1 MPINTLIVDDE
12 KPAREELAFLL
23 KAFPDIHLIAQG
35 KNGIEAVN
43 LIREHAPD
51 LVFLDVQMPGLDGFG
66 VLQKLVERKIEV
78 PHVVFATAFDHYAVQ
93 AFDVNAVDYV
103 LKPFDK
109 ARIAKAIQRARREIE
124 SEVSPADRLEQLVSR
139 LAVMKNSSAKA
150 APAPSKILVNAQQKL
165 LLVDAEDIIFATIGD
180 GLISIMARDL
190 EATTNH
196 RTLDEL
202 EEALASESF
211 FRAHRSFLVNIH
223 HIKEVVPWFKST
235 FVLKMNDKNKT
246 EVPVSRTQTKRL
258 RELFKL

>member
-1 MPINTLIVDDE
+1 
-12 KPAREELAFLL
+12 
-23 KAFPDIHLIAQG
+23 
-35 KNGIEAVN
+35 
-43 LIREHAPD
+43 
-51 LVFLDVQMPGLDGFG
+51 
-66 VLQKLVERKIEV
+66 
-78 PHVVFATAFDHYAVQ
+78 
-93 AFDVNAVDYV
+93 
-103 LKPFDK
+103 
-109 ARIAKAIQRARREIE
+109 
-124 SEVSPADRLEQLVSR
+124 
-139 LAVMKNSSAKA
+139 MKNSSAKA